1 MSKLELLSMA
11 KGFKLHVEGCSVWWM
26 DVTSGEKDL
35 NQVRNDLDAL
45 TMAFSVGTSKE
56 IYVCVRLVSDGN
68 ACVGEI
74 NVCNDEGLGMVQ
86 SSRIELL
93 EYVQEEEDEAIED
106 VDLEEILIMD
116 HNKGKTMHEE
126 SDSR

>member
-26 DVTSGEKDL
+26 DVTSGVKDL

-68 ACVGEI
+68 ACVAEI

-93 EYVQEEEDEAIED
+93 EYV
-106 VDLEEILIMD
+106 
-116 HNKGKTMHEE
+116 
-126 SDSR
+126 